1 MFTGIVKGTFPI
13 VDIIRE
19 RGFSYAVLLPSELR
33 EKLAIGASVAV
44 DGVCLTVVEILG
56 DRVYFDL
63 IEETLKV
70 TTFNAMEIGRLVN
83 VERSLK
89 FGDEIGG
96 HLLSGHVMA
105 TAEIFEKQT
114 GNEEAI
120 VKFFT
125 PERIEKYFFK
135 KGFVAI
141 DGISLTIVETN
152 PLSVH
157 LIPETLRMTTLGLKQ
172 PGDRVNIEVDYQT
185 QVLVDRHSM

>member
-19 RGFSYAVLLPSELR
+19 RGFSCAVLLPSELR

-114 GNEEAI
+114 RNEETI
-120 VKFFT
+120 VKFLV